1 LLIVGGSNAATRFH
15 FACRQCGDCLATH
28 RHGPQGGAKR
38 PLVAYLVAGSSTAAA
53 RYASGFPQGLQE
65 LGYVEGRNIDSVWRY
80 AEGDLTRIPALADEL
95 VRIKP
100 DVIVTGTSAA
110 ILAFKRATATIP
122 IVSFAL
128 TDPEGFGFIAS
139 MARPGGQVTGILITL
154 DSLPAK
160 LLQLALEVLPSATR
174 IGLLSNV
181 SNPTHA
187 VYRRNAEAAADLF
200 ARNLVPVEVRVPD
213 KLDATFQT
221 WMHERVDLGLVIYDA
236 MFLSERR
243 PIAAL
248 ATAARLPI
256 MYGFREHVED
266 GGLMSYGID
275 LRESFRRAAIF
286 VDKILKGAKPGDLP
300 VELPT
305 KLELIINLNTA
316 KELGLTIPQSIL
328 FRADEVIE

>member
-1 LLIVGGSNAATRFH
+1 
-15 FACRQCGDCLATH
+15 
-28 RHGPQGGAKR
+28 
-38 PLVAYLVAGSSTAAA
+38 
-53 RYASGFPQGLQE
+53 
-65 LGYVEGRNIDSVWRY
+65 
-80 AEGDLTRIPALADEL
+80 
-95 VRIKP
+95 
-100 DVIVTGTSAA
+100 
-110 ILAFKRATATIP
+110 
-122 IVSFAL
+122 
-128 TDPEGFGFIAS
+128 
-139 MARPGGQVTGILITL
+139 L

-160 LLQLALEVLPSATR
+160 LLQLALEVLPSAVR

-187 VYRRNAEAAADLF
+187 VYRRNAEAAAASF

-213 KLDATFQT
+213 ELDAAFQT

-243 PIAAL
+243 HIAAL

-305 KLELIINLNTA
+305 KLELVVNLKIA
-316 KELGLTIPQSIL
+316 KELGLTIPPSIMV
-328 FRADEVIE
+328 RADEVIE